1 MKIRVI
7 CVFYNNHNFW
17 SPSNKKYC
25 FVNFISSIITYYC
38 VTFANQSNKSTD
50 YLVKQ
55 TAIYIHIPFCDHKCI
70 YCDFYSIINYD
81 NLHNYL
87 SAIKKEIEIRGK
99 EFSGDREIIS
109 IFFGG
114 GTPSF
119 MTPKYIGEIINS
131 ITKNFSVRN
140 DAEITLETNPGTV
153 SKQKLKE
160 FLSVGIN
167 RFSIGIQSFNDDE
180 LKFLTRIHDSQT
192 AIETVNS
199 AAQSG
204 LNNISIDLIF
214 NLPNQTKQ
222 MWKKNLD
229 IALSL
234 PITHI
239 SAYSLILEKGT
250 ILNKMVLDGK
260 VQMQDSDHDA
270 DLYETTIEA
279 LTNNGFNQYEVSNF
293 AKNNFECIHNNAYWR
308 YKDYLGFGTSA
319 HSFIN
324 GKRWWNY
331 SSLNFYLEKMKYYN
345 PTAGEEILTNN
356 QMHDEYVMLAMR
368 SKGLNLVDY
377 KKRFGSMWIIKIKNV
392 LNEYQ
397 SMGYLSI
404 DDNFIK
410 FTPKGYALCDEIIAN
425 LL

>member
-1 MKIRVI
+1 M
-7 CVFYNNHNFW
+7 
-17 SPSNKKYC
+17 
-25 FVNFISSIITYYC
+25 
-38 VTFANQSNKSTD
+38 
-50 YLVKQ
+50 KQ

-81 NLHNYL
+81 NLNNYL
-87 SAIKKEIEIRGK
+87 TAIKKEIELRGK
-99 EFSGDREIIS
+99 DFSEDREIIS

-119 MTPKYIGEIINS
+119 MTPEYIGEIINS
-131 ITKNFSVRN
+131 ITKNFSVRY

-153 SKQKLKE
+153 SKQKLKD

-167 RFSIGIQSFNDDE
+167 RLSIGIQSFNDNE

-204 LNNISIDLIF
+204 FNNISVDLIF
-214 NLPNQTKQ
+214 NLPDQSKK

-229 IALSL
+229 ISVSL

-239 SAYSLILEKGT
+239 SAYSLILERGT

-270 DLYETTIEA
+270 ELYATTIEL
-279 LTNNGFNQYEVSNF
+279 LTNNRFSQYEVSNF
-293 AKNNFECIHNNAYWR
+293 AKENYECIHNNAYWR

-331 SSLNFYLEKMKYYN
+331 SSLNFYLEKMKNDN
-345 PTAGEEILTNN
+345 PVAGEEVLTNN
-356 QMHDEYVMLAMR
+356 QMHDEYIMLAMR
-368 SKGLNLVDY
+368 SNGLEIKDY
-377 KKRFGSMWIIKIKNV
+377 INRFGSKWISKVKND
-392 LNEYQ
+392 LTEYQ
-397 SMGYLSI
+397 SKGYLSI

-410 FTPKGYALCDEIIAN
+410 FTPKGYTLCDEIIGR

>member
-1 MKIRVI
+1 M
-7 CVFYNNHNFW
+7 
-17 SPSNKKYC
+17 
-25 FVNFISSIITYYC
+25 
-38 VTFANQSNKSTD
+38 
-50 YLVKQ
+50 KQ

-81 NLHNYL
+81 NLNNYL
-87 SAIKKEIEIRGK
+87 TAIKKEIELRGK
-99 EFSGDREIIS
+99 DFSEDREIIS

-119 MTPKYIGEIINS
+119 MTPGYIGEIINS
-131 ITKNFSVRN
+131 ITKNFSVRY

-153 SKQKLKE
+153 SKQKLKD

-167 RFSIGIQSFNDDE
+167 RLSIGIQSFNDNE

-204 LNNISIDLIF
+204 FNNISVDLIF
-214 NLPNQTKQ
+214 NLPDQSKK

-229 IALSL
+229 ISVSL

-239 SAYSLILEKGT
+239 SAYSLILERGT

-270 DLYETTIEA
+270 ELYETTIEL
-279 LTNNGFNQYEVSNF
+279 LTNNRFSQYEVSNF
-293 AKNNFECIHNNAYWR
+293 AKENYECIHNNAYWR

-331 SSLNFYLEKMKYYN
+331 SSLNFYLEKMKNDN
-345 PTAGEEILTNN
+345 PVAGEEVLTNN
-356 QMHDEYVMLAMR
+356 QMHDEYIMLAMR
-368 SKGLNLVDY
+368 SNGLDINDY
-377 KKRFGSMWIIKIKNV
+377 ENRFGSMWINKVQND
-392 LNEYQ
+392 LTEYQ
-397 SMGYLSI
+397 SKGYLSI

-410 FTPKGYALCDEIIAN
+410 FTPKGYTLCDEIIGR